1 MAFLAMQV
9 FYSTHIEGSHALLL
23 DQEHHHLSKVLR
35 KKEGDIVAIC
45 NGKGCMWQAEVNSIS
60 KKETSL
66 LLLGL
71 IQEQRENPNH
81 LILAV
86 APTKNMD
93 RYEWLIEKAVEIGV
107 HSIQAF
113 YSQNSERRNLR
124 LDRLELIALS
134 AMKQSK
140 ALFLPEIKPPLSYND
155 LLKTSVKNRFLAYVR
170 ESSFHWK
177 DSLSQFGKEEE
188 CIILIGPEG
197 GFTEIEADKAKESG
211 FQAVTLGEKRL
222 RTETAA
228 VFATV
233 AYQLFC
239 K

>member
-1 MAFLAMQV
+1 MQV
-9 FYSTHIEGSHALLL
+9 FYSTHIIGSQALLL

-35 KKEGDIVAIC
+35 KKLGDTVALC
-45 NGKGCMWQAEVNSIS
+45 NGKGIMWEAEVNSIS

-66 LLLGL
+66 LLNKV
-71 IQEQRENPNH
+71 IQEQNENPNN

-93 RYEWLIEKAVEIGV
+93 RYEWLVEKAVEIGV

-140 ALFLPEIKPPLSYND
+140 ALFLPEIKAPLSYND
-155 LLKTSVKNRFLAYVR
+155 LLKSTVKNKYLAYVR
-170 ESSFHWK
+170 ESSNHWK
-177 DSLSQFGKEEE
+177 DSLQNISKKEQTL
-188 CIILIGPEG
+188 ILIGPEG

-211 FQAVTLGEKRL
+211 FQSVTLGEKRL
-222 RTETAA
+222 RTETAG
-228 VFATV
+228 VFAAV
-233 AYQLFC
+233 AYQLIC

>member
-1 MAFLAMQV
+1 MQV
-9 FYSTHIEGSHALLL
+9 FYSIHIEGSHALLL

-35 KKEGDIVAIC
+35 KKQGDVVALC
-45 NGKGCMWQAEVNSIS
+45 NGKGTMWEAEVNSIS

-66 LLLGL
+66 LLHKV
-71 IQEQRENPNH
+71 INEQGKNPNN

-93 RYEWLIEKAVEIGV
+93 RYEWLVEKAVEIGI
-107 HSIQAF
+107 HSIQPF

-124 LDRLELIALS
+124 IDRLELIALS

-140 ALFLPEIKPPLSYND
+140 ALFLPEIKVPLAFGD
-155 LLKTSVKNRFLAYVR
+155 LIKSDYKNKYLAYVR
-170 ESSFHWK
+170 ETSNHWK
-177 DSLSQFGKEEE
+177 DSLVNITKEEE
-188 CIILIGPEG
+188 TIILIGPEG
-197 GFTEIEADKAKESG
+197 GFTEIEADKAKESA
-211 FQAVTLGEKRL
+211 FQSVTLGEKRL